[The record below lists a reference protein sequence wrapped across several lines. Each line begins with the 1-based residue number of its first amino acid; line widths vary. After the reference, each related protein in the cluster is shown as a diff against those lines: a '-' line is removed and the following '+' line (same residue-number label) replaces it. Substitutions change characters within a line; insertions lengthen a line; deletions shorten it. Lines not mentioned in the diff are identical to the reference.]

1 MDKKTKEKLLHFIER
16 SRNAQKQAKDYCL
29 AVLEEIGHPVEYDWD
44 TADAPSIDS
53 THFDDDVTDCYIEKV
68 WLDRGLI
75 KVNLYAYY
83 LGDRREDI
91 DLADE
96 CNADYVD
103 LLDYLISDYDI
114 LCRLHG

>member
-1 MDKKTKEKLLHFIER
+1 MKTLTKEKLLLFIKR
-16 SRNAQKQAKDYCL
+16 SRSAQKQAKEYCL
-29 AVLEEIGHPVEYDWD
+29 KVREEIGHPVEFDWD
-44 TADAPSIDS
+44 TSDAPSIDS
-53 THFDDDVTDCYIEKV
+53 THFSDDVCDCYIEKV

-83 LGDRREDI
+83 LGDRREEI

-103 LLDYLISDYDI
+103 LLDYLISE
-114 LCRLHG
+114 L

>member
-1 MDKKTKEKLLHFIER
+1 MKTLTKEKLLLFIKR
-16 SRNAQKQAKDYCL
+16 SRSAQKQAKEYCL
-29 AVLEEIGHPVEYDWD
+29 KVLEEIGHPVEFDWD
-44 TADAPSIDS
+44 SSDAPSIDS
-53 THFDDDVTDCYIEKV
+53 THFSDDVCDCYIEKV

-83 LGDRREDI
+83 LGDRREEI

-103 LLDYLISDYDI
+103 LLDYLISE
-114 LCRLHG
+114 L

>member
-1 MDKKTKEKLLHFIER
+1 MKTLTKEKLLLFIKR
-16 SRNAQKQAKDYCL
+16 SRNAQKQAKEYCL
-29 AVLEEIGHPVEYDWD
+29 KVLEEIGHPVEFDWD
-44 TADAPSIDS
+44 TSDAPSIDS
-53 THFDDDVTDCYIEKV
+53 THFSDDVCDCYIEKV

-83 LGDRREDI
+83 LGDRREEI

-103 LLDYLISDYDI
+103 LLSYLISE
-114 LCRLHG
+114 L

>member
-1 MDKKTKEKLLHFIER
+1 MKTLTKEKLLLFIKR
-16 SRNAQKQAKDYCL
+16 SRNVQKQAKEYCL
-29 AVLEEIGHPVEYDWD
+29 KVLEEIGHPVEFDWD
-44 TADAPSIDS
+44 TSDAPSIDS
-53 THFDDDVTDCYIEKV
+53 THFSDDVCDCYIEKV

-83 LGDRREDI
+83 LGNRREDI

-103 LLDYLISDYDI
+103 LLDYLISE
-114 LCRLHG
+114 L

>member
-1 MDKKTKEKLLHFIER
+1 MDKKSKEKLLLFIKR
-16 SRNAQKQAKDYCL
+16 SRSAQKQAKEYCL
-29 AVLEEIGHPVEYDWD
+29 KVLEKIGHPVEFDWD
-44 TADAPSIDS
+44 TSDAPSIDS
-53 THFDDDVTDCYIEKV
+53 THFSDDVCDCYIEKV

-103 LLDYLISDYDI
+103 LLSYLISE
-114 LCRLHG
+114 L

>member
-1 MDKKTKEKLLHFIER
+1 MKKLTKEKLLLFIKR
-16 SRNAQKQAKDYCL
+16 SRSAQKQAKEYCL
-29 AVLEEIGHPVEYDWD
+29 KVLEEIGHPVEFDWD
-44 TADAPSIDS
+44 TSDAPSIDS
-53 THFDDDVTDCYIEKV
+53 THFSDDVCDCYIEKV

-83 LGDRREDI
+83 LGDRREEI

-103 LLDYLISDYDI
+103 LLDYLIPE
-114 LCRLHG
+114 L

>member
-1 MDKKTKEKLLHFIER
+1 MKTLTKEKLLLFIKR
-16 SRNAQKQAKDYCL
+16 SRNAQKQAKEYCL
-29 AVLEEIGHPVEYDWD
+29 KVLEEIGHPVEFDWD
-44 TADAPSIDS
+44 TSDAPSIDS
-53 THFDDDVTDCYIEKV
+53 THFSDDVCDCYIEKV

-83 LGDRREDI
+83 LGERREDI

-103 LLDYLISDYDI
+103 LLSYLISE
-114 LCRLHG
+114 L

>member
-1 MDKKTKEKLLHFIER
+1 MKKLTKEKLLLFIKR
-16 SRNAQKQAKDYCL
+16 SRSAQKQAQEYCL
-29 AVLEEIGHPVEYDWD
+29 KVLEEIGHPVEFDWD
-44 TADAPSIDS
+44 TSDAPSIDS
-53 THFDDDVTDCYIEKV
+53 THFSDDVCDCYIEKV

-83 LGDRREDI
+83 LGDRREEI

-103 LLDYLISDYDI
+103 LLDYLISE
-114 LCRLHG
+114 L